1 MTQSVWD
8 IAIQQNS
15 SKQELEIA
23 KCEPTLLFAGNRRSG
38 KTTII
43 HRLLEKD
50 DKPKPTLALEYS
62 YGRKAVGAFPVKSV
76 VHIWELGGGT
86 SLADLVDM
94 TISTNSMWNFH
105 MVLVLDISNPHE
117 LWKTMDT
124 LLDAAKRRYEQIVNR
139 VNQRNLSH
147 IRKKLRELA
156 LKRSSVNHPDI
167 EVMDPFPLP
176 LIIIGSKYD
185 LFACLQSE
193 QQKVICKTLRF
204 LSHYY
209 SASLY
214 FISSR
219 EESLMKKIKTVL
231 SHVAFGTAESRF
243 VQMELNKPLAIP
255 EGTDSFSSIG
265 APPNIEME
273 VGRLTSKTP
282 LEMWKAVFCAKF
294 PQTSESGPLCV
305 STVSQLC
312 ATVDPAKDP
321 QYAEPLVDA
330 ARLAKDEELERTQR
344 RNERRM
350 RELLQQVSDEGL
362 LIV

>member
-1 MTQSVWD
+1 
-8 IAIQQNS
+8 
-15 SKQELEIA
+15 
-23 KCEPTLLFAGNRRSG
+23 
-38 KTTII
+38 
-43 HRLLEKD
+43 
-50 DKPKPTLALEYS
+50 
-62 YGRKAVGAFPVKSV
+62 
-76 VHIWELGGGT
+76 
-86 SLADLVDM
+86 
-94 TISTNSMWNFH
+94 MWNFH

-167 EVMDPFPLP
+167 EMMDPFPLP

-185 LFACLQSE
+185 LFA
-193 QQKVICKTLRF
+193 TLRF

-214 FISSR
+214 FVSSR
-219 EESLMKKIKTVL
+219 EESLMKRIKTVL

-243 VQMELNKPLAIP
+243 VQMELSKPLAIP

-273 VGRLTSKTP
+273 IGRLTAKTP

-294 PQTSESGPLCV
+294 PQVSESGPVCV
-305 STVSQLC
+305 STALPFR
-312 ATVDPAKDP
+312 ATVDPAKDS

-330 ARLAKDEELERTQR
+330 TRLAKDEELERTQR
-344 RNERRM
+344 QNERRM